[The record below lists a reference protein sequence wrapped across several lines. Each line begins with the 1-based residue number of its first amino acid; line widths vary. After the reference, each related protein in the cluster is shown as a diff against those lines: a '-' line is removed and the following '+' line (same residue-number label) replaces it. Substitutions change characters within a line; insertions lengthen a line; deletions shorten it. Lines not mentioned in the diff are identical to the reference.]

1 MSGQQGRE
9 VGIVDAVRTP
19 IGRGHKEKGYY
30 KDTHPADLLGK
41 TYTELV
47 SRTGIDAGEVEIVL
61 AGCVQQFGEQAF
73 NIARNAWLQEGLPL
87 ETSATT
93 LDLQCGSAQQA
104 VGLAS
109 ALVASG
115 IHDVV
120 IGSGVE
126 HMGHIPFSAGMETQQ
141 TYGAA
146 FTPKL
151 MEKYNIVGQGLGA
164 EMIADQWEITRHELD
179 ELAVRS
185 HRNAARATDEGLFER
200 EVVPFQVNGDTYVAD
215 QGIRPDTSLEA
226 LSQLKPAFK
235 PDGKITAGNSSQIS
249 DGAAAVL
256 MMTREKAEELGLKPR
271 GGVRGPE
278 TAAGADRRPDD
289 RRVRPGE
296 DARGPDPGDREAAGA
311 QLDLDRRH
319 RSLRGQRGVR
329 ARRDRLV
336 ARVQSRHGPRQRAR
350 RGDGAGPSARLHRR
364 AADHD
369 PAAHAG
375 GRGQGDR
382 PRDDV
387 LRRRAGDRHDHPAR
401 LSQGHGHSHGLVDE
415 SIKRSRAGVG

>member
-1 MSGQQGRE
+1 MTGQCMSEMDSVVFISTAFGLRQ
-9 VGIVDAVRTP
+9 
-19 IGRGHKEKGYY
+19 KEKGYY
-30 KDTHPADLLGK
+30 KDTQPADLLGK
-41 TYTELV
+41 TYTELI
-47 SRTGIDAGEVEIVL
+47 SRTGIDAGEVENVL

-185 HRNAARATDEGLFER
+185 HRNAARATD
-200 EVVPFQVNGDTYVAD
+200 
-215 QGIRPDTSLEA
+215 
-226 LSQLKPAFK
+226 
-235 PDGKITAGNSSQIS
+235 
-249 DGAAAVL
+249 
-256 MMTREKAEELGLKPR
+256 
-271 GGVRGPE
+271 
-278 TAAGADRRPDD
+278 
-289 RRVRPGE
+289 
-296 DARGPDPGDREAAGA
+296 
-311 QLDLDRRH
+311 
-319 RSLRGQRGVR
+319 
-329 ARRDRLV
+329 
-336 ARVQSRHGPRQRAR
+336 
-350 RGDGAGPSARLHRR
+350 
-364 AADHD
+364 
-369 PAAHAG
+369 
-375 GRGQGDR
+375 
-382 PRDDV
+382 
-387 LRRRAGDRHDHPAR
+387 
-401 LSQGHGHSHGLVDE
+401 
-415 SIKRSRAGVG
+415 